1 MNKVYEILSE
11 LGYKLTDAG
20 IEYRTSALYRD
31 GDNETSLRVYK
42 DTGKWYDF
50 KEHRF
55 GELEDLV
62 KLTLGTKT
70 IEEAKYYLQNKDF
83 KPSVLKYEPTLE
95 NEKTFAPEELADII
109 QDHSYW
115 KRRGVDPSTVSVFE
129 GGVLLNGKMAK
140 RYVFPIFNH
149 KRKIV
154 GITGRDIT
162 GNSKIKWKHLG
173 EKVNWVY
180 PAIHNFKIIK
190 KEKSVYIVESIGDML
205 SLWQAGVK
213 NTIVTFGLTLS
224 PKIVS
229 FLIKMDPD
237 KIYLSF
243 NNDSYGNYA
252 GNRAAKKALNKLSV
266 FFDPEDIEIKLPFK
280 NDFGEM
286 TKEEILKWV
295 K

>member
-42 DTGKWYDF
+42 DTGKWHDF
-50 KEHRF
+50 KENRF

-95 NEKTFAPEELADII
+95 NEKTFAPEELADMI

-190 KEKSVYIVESIGDML
+190 KEKSVYIVESMGDML

-266 FFDPEDIEIKLPFK
+266 FFDPEDIEIKLPSK

>member
-11 LGYKLTDAG
+11 LGYKLTDVG

-50 KEHRF
+50 KENRF

-83 KPSVLKYEPTLE
+83 KPSVLKHEPTLE
-95 NEKTFAPEELADII
+95 NEKTFAPEELTDMI

-115 KRRGVDPSTVSVFE
+115 KRRGVDPSTVSIFE
-129 GGVLLNGKMAK
+129 GGVLLSGKMAK
-140 RYVFPIFNH
+140 RYVFPIFNY

-180 PAIHNFKIIK
+180 PAIHNLKIIK

-243 NNDSYGNYA
+243 NNDSHGNYA

-266 FFDPEDIEIKLPFK
+266 FFDPEDIEIKLPSK

>member
-11 LGYKLTDAG
+11 LGYKLTDVG

-42 DTGKWYDF
+42 DTGKWHDF
-50 KEHRF
+50 KENRF

-95 NEKTFAPEELADII
+95 NEKTFAPEELADMI

-213 NTIVTFGLTLS
+213 NTIVTFGLTIS

-266 FFDPEDIEIKLPFK
+266 FFDPEDIEIKLPSK

>member
-42 DTGKWYDF
+42 DTGKWHDF
-50 KEHRF
+50 KENRF

-70 IEEAKYYLQNKDF
+70 IEEVKYYLQNKDF

-95 NEKTFAPEELADII
+95 NEKTFAPEELADMI

-190 KEKSVYIVESIGDML
+190 KEKSVYIVESMGDML

-266 FFDPEDIEIKLPFK
+266 FFDPEDIEIKLPSK